1 MRVHFI
7 LADLTGLAMMHPC
20 KPNRK
25 GAEKRGVEKEKRN
38 RASGEKRDALGSRS
52 ERGSKPSFPGTVFGS
67 YAASAV
73 GGSRAPTRSGGRP
86 EWYKRKTDLNSQ
98 IFRNLPY
105 ILGE

>member
-25 GAEKRGVEKEKRN
+25 GAEKGAWKRRKETGPVEKK
-38 RASGEKRDALGSRS
+38 GVPGDRS